1 MWATW
6 IMLTSLAPSPMLK
19 IIFLASYFIKVVTYK
34 QPILLK
40 HLNWKKITI
49 RSIQQNNF
57 CVVREMK
64 QVCHNKRTSL
74 HRQLLK
80 KLHLHLFI
88 DPHIG
93 MLHLDHI
100 MMLTWAFCN
109 GDTQQHTTTLHIIN
123 NLRNVFWSFF
133 GSNAYMKHLPSII
146 NAKSIL
152 DAPCSAF

>member
-1 MWATW
+1 MAKSLAITTCIPSYPQIPTPMWATW
-6 IMLTSLAPSPMLK
+6 IMLTSLAPSPMLRV
-19 IIFLASYFIKVVTYK
+19 IFLASSFIKVVTYK

-49 RSIQQNNF
+49 RFNQQNNF

-64 QVCHNKRTSL
+64 QICHKKRTSL

-93 MLHLDHI
+93 MFIKPHHDAYL
-100 MMLTWAFCN
+100 
-109 GDTQQHTTTLHIIN
+109 
-123 NLRNVFWSFF
+123 SF
-133 GSNAYMKHLPSII
+133 LQW
-146 NAKSIL
+146 
-152 DAPCSAF
+152 